1 MNKEVKKIIAILL
14 FGLGTTYFAQAQIA
28 TQKIGKNP
36 MTMHSSTVLEVE
48 HDKKGVL
55 FPRVALKSLEDIVT
69 IPSPANA
76 LTVFNTASAG
86 VTPNEVTVGYYY
98 WNAAGSKWV
107 KLLTKEDVVVSD
119 TGGPWNKQGT
129 TTSATLN
136 TDNIYQMGSLAIGAT
151 TILPIV
157 IGTTNIQPKL
167 HIEGDV
173 STTGKYYTTSSMYA
187 DYVFEKY
194 FEGSSTINAAYKFK
208 SLDEVKEF
216 VMKNNHLPGVT
227 PIGDLMKTTM
237 GYTFDMTEL
246 AIQSLEKIEELYL
259 HTMEQEE
266 KIQKQ
271 YIEIEV
277 LRKEM
282 QETKDRLDSIEL
294 ANNKGLHEGRWD

>member
-36 MTMHSSTVLEVE
+36 MTMHSSAVLEVE

-55 FPRVALKSLEDIVT
+55 FPRVALTGLDDRTTIV
-69 IPSPANA
+69 SPAHA
-76 LTVFNTASAG
+76 LTVFNTANAG
-86 VTPNEVTVGYYY
+86 VTPNEVTIGYYY
-98 WNAAGSKWV
+98 WNATGGKWV
-107 KLLTKEDVVVSD
+107 KLLSQEDVIASD

-136 TDNIYQMGSLAIGAT
+136 TENIYQMGSVAIGAT

-157 IGTTNIQPKL
+157 IGSTNIQPKL

-173 STTGKYYTTSSMYA
+173 STTGKYYTTNSMYA

-194 FEGSSTINAAYKFK
+194 FNGSSTINEAYEFK
-208 SLDEVKEF
+208 SLDYVKDF
-216 VMKNNHLPGVT
+216 VKKNNHLPGVT
-227 PIGDLMKTTM
+227 SIGDLTKSME
-237 GYTFDMTEL
+237 GYTFDMTAL

-259 HTMEQEE
+259 HAIEQKEE
-266 KIQKQ
+266 LEQQ
-271 YIEIEV
+271 RIEIV
-277 LRKEM
+277 FLKTEM
-282 QETKDRLDSIEL
+282 NETKERLKKLESI
-294 ANNKGLHEGRWD
+294 KK

>member
-36 MTMHSSTVLEVE
+36 MTMHSSAVLEVE

-55 FPRVALKSLEDIVT
+55 FPRVALTSLDDRTTIV
-69 IPSPANA
+69 SPAHA
-76 LTVFNTASAG
+76 LTVFNTANAG
-86 VTPNEVTVGYYY
+86 VTPNEVTIGYYY
-98 WNAAGSKWV
+98 WNATGGKWV
-107 KLLTKEDVVVSD
+107 KLLSQEDVVASD

-136 TDNIYQMGSLAIGAT
+136 TENIYQMGSVAIGAT

-157 IGTTNIQPKL
+157 IGSTNIQPKL

-173 STTGKYYTTSSMYA
+173 STTGKYYTTNSMYA

-194 FEGSSTINAAYKFK
+194 FNGSSTINEAYEFK
-208 SLDEVKEF
+208 SLDYVKDF
-216 VMKNNHLPGVT
+216 VKKNNHLPGVT
-227 PIGDLMKTTM
+227 SIGDLTKSMG
-237 GYTFDMTEL
+237 GYTFDMTAL

-259 HTMEQEE
+259 HAIEQKEE
-266 KIQKQ
+266 LEKQ
-271 YIEIEV
+271 RIEIV
-277 LRKEM
+277 FLKTEM
-282 QETKDRLDSIEL
+282 NETKERLKKLESI
-294 ANNKGLHEGRWD
+294 KK

>member
-55 FPRVALKSLEDIVT
+55 FPRVALRSLEDIVT

-136 TDNIYQMGSLAIGAT
+136 TEDIYQMGSLAIGAT
-151 TILPIV
+151 TILPVV
-157 IGTTNIQPKL
+157 IGSTTIQPKL

-173 STTGKYYTTSSMYA
+173 STTGKYYTTNSMYA

-194 FEGSSTINAAYKFK
+194 FKGSSAINAAYEFK
-208 SLDEVKEF
+208 SLDYVKDF
-216 VMKNNHLPGVT
+216 IKKNNHLPGVT
-227 PIGDLMKTTM
+227 PIGDLTKTTT

-259 HTMEQEE
+259 HTIEQEVE
-266 KIQKQ
+266 LRQQ
-271 YIEIEV
+271 RAEITF
-277 LRKEM
+277 LKKEM
-282 QETKDRLDSIEL
+282 DETKERLKKLESI
-294 ANNKGLHEGRWD
+294 KK